1 MNKRQRKKQQTI
13 AIQKAYQSAGF
24 SKKYARE
31 QIADQ
36 RKIANKFDF
45 NLQNIISRLS
55 EIKSIISQYNRDVNG
70 LANDIQATYKV
81 DPLLATWIDKPTLYK
96 IDHQLSVWYDKF
108 GFDKQNQFYQNLQ
121 SAISVTGEE
130 FDIITEFTEIVEDSF
145 QATNNYKTW
154 CRFVELEWND
164 RIKPI
169 FYGSEQ
175 IRHTKA
181 LNYLGVERHTGS
193 GLEEFLAL

>member
-81 DPLLATWIDKPTLYK
+81 DPLLASWIDKPTLFK
-96 IDHQLSVWYDKF
+96 IDHQLSTWYDKF
-108 GFDKQNQFYQNLQ
+108 GFDQYNQFYQNLQ
-121 SAISVTGEE
+121 SAISLTNTE
-130 FDIITEFTEIVEDSF
+130 FDITQEFTELVEDCF
-145 QATNNYKTW
+145 QSTNNFNTW
-154 CRFVELEWND
+154 KRLVELDWND
-164 RIKPI
+164 RIRPI
-169 FYGSEQ
+169 FYASEQ
-175 IRHTKA
+175 IRHTEA
-181 LNYLGVERHTGS
+181 LNKIGAYVEVGY
-193 GLEEFLAL
+193 GLEDLLGL

>member
-55 EIKSIISQYNRDVNG
+55 EIKTIISQYNRDVNG

-81 DPLLATWIDKPTLYK
+81 DPLLASWIDKPTLFK
-96 IDHQLSVWYDKF
+96 IDHQLSTWYDKF
-108 GFDKQNQFYQNLQ
+108 GFDKYNQFYQNLQ
-121 SAISVTGEE
+121 SAISLTNTE
-130 FDIITEFTEIVEDSF
+130 FDITQEFTELVEDVF
-145 QATNNYKTW
+145 QSTNNFNTW
-154 CRFVELEWND
+154 KRLVELDWND
-164 RIKPI
+164 RIRPI
-169 FYGSEQ
+169 FYASEQ
-175 IRHTKA
+175 IRHTEA
-181 LNYLGVERHTGS
+181 LNKIGAYVEVGY
-193 GLEEFLAL
+193 GLEDLLGL

>member
-1 MNKRQRKKQQTI
+1 MNKRQRKKQKTV
-13 AIQKAYQSAGF
+13 ALQKAYQSLGYT
-24 SKKYARE
+24 KKKAK
-31 QIADQ
+31 Q
-36 RKIANKFDF
+36 KIGSANLPSVHFDK
-45 NLQNIISRLS
+45 NLTKVISRLS
-55 EIKSIISQYNRDVNG
+55 EIKSIITQYERDVNR
-70 LANDIQATYKV
+70 LSLDIQGTYKV

-108 GFDKQNQFYQNLQ
+108 GFEQNNQFYQNLQ
-121 SAISVTGEE
+121 SAISLTGEE

-154 CRFVELEWND
+154 CRLVELEWND

-193 GLEEFLAL
+193 GLEAFLAL

>member
-36 RKIANKFDF
+36 RKYANKFDLF
-45 NLQNIISRLS
+45 IRNVTSQMSEVDLIIT
-55 EIKSIISQYNRDVNG
+55 QYERDVNSI
-70 LANDIQATYKV
+70 AQDIQATYKV
-81 DPLLATWIDKPTLYK
+81 DPLLASWIDRPTLYK
-96 IDHQLSVWYDKF
+96 IDHQLTTWYDKF
-108 GFDKQNQFYQNLQ
+108 GFEQNNQFYQNLQ
-121 SAISVTGEE
+121 SAISLTGEE

-154 CRFVELEWND
+154 CRLVELEWND

-193 GLEEFLAL
+193 GLEAFLAL

>member
-36 RKIANKFDF
+36 RKYANKFDLF
-45 NLQNIISRLS
+45 IRNVTSQMSEVDLIIT
-55 EIKSIISQYNRDVNG
+55 QYERDVNSI
-70 LANDIQATYKV
+70 AQDIQATYKV
-81 DPLLATWIDKPTLYK
+81 DPLLASWIDRPTLYK
-96 IDHQLSVWYDKF
+96 IDHQLTTWYDKF
-108 GFDKQNQFYQNLQ
+108 GFEQNNQFYQNLQ
-121 SAISVTGEE
+121 SAISLTGEE

-154 CRFVELEWND
+154 CRLVELEWND

>member
-1 MNKRQRKKQQTI
+1 MNKRQRKKQKTVTL
-13 AIQKAYQSAGF
+13 QKAYQSLGYT
-24 SKKYARE
+24 KKKAK
-31 QIADQ
+31 Q
-36 RKIANKFDF
+36 KIGSANLPSVSF
-45 NLQNIISRLS
+45 NKVLTNVISRLS
-55 EIKSIISQYNRDVNG
+55 EIKSIISQYNADVNR
-70 LANDIQATYKV
+70 LSLDIQGTYKV

-96 IDHQLSVWYDKF
+96 IDHQLSTWYDKF
-108 GFDKQNQFYQNLQ
+108 GFDKNNQFYQNLQ
-121 SAISVTGEE
+121 SAISLTGEE

-154 CRFVELEWND
+154 CRLVELEWND

>member
-36 RKIANKFDF
+36 RKYANKFDLF
-45 NLQNIISRLS
+45 IRNVTSQISEVDL
-55 EIKSIISQYNRDVNG
+55 IISQYEHDVNSVS
-70 LANDIQATYKV
+70 LDIQATYKV
-81 DPLLATWIDKPTLYK
+81 DPLLASWIDRPTVFK
-96 IDHQLSVWYDKF
+96 IDHQLSVWYDKL
-108 GFDKQNQFYQNLQ
+108 GFVQNNQFYQNLQ
-121 SAISVTGEE
+121 SAISLTGEE

-154 CRFVELEWND
+154 CRLVELEWND

>member
-36 RKIANKFDF
+36 RKYANKFDLF
-45 NLQNIISRLS
+45 IRNVTSQMS
-55 EIKSIISQYNRDVNG
+55 EVDLIISQYERDVNSI
-70 LANDIQATYKV
+70 AQDIQATYKV
-81 DPLLATWIDKPTLYK
+81 DPLLASWIDRPTLYK

-108 GFDKQNQFYQNLQ
+108 GFEQNNQFYQNLQ
-121 SAISVTGEE
+121 SAISLTGEE

-154 CRFVELEWND
+154 CRLVELEWND

-169 FYGSEQ
+169 FYSSEQ

-193 GLEEFLAL
+193 GLEAFLAL

>member
-1 MNKRQRKKQQTI
+1 MNKRQRKKQKTV
-13 AIQKAYQSAGF
+13 ALQKAYQSLGY
-24 SKKYARE
+24 SKKNAK
-31 QIADQ
+31 Q
-36 RKIANKFDF
+36 KIGSANLPSVLF
-45 NLQNIISRLS
+45 NNVLSNVTSRLS
-55 EIKSIISQYNRDVNG
+55 EVDLIISQYERDVNSI
-70 LANDIQATYKV
+70 AQDILATYKV
-81 DPLLATWIDKPTLYK
+81 DPMLASWIDKPTLYK
-96 IDHQLSVWYDKF
+96 IDHQLTTWYDKF

-121 SAISVTGEE
+121 NAISVTGEE

-154 CRFVELEWND
+154 CRLVELEWND

-193 GLEEFLAL
+193 GLEAFLAL

>member
-13 AIQKAYQSAGF
+13 AIQKAYQSAGY

-36 RKIANKFDF
+36 RKYANKFDLF
-45 NLQNIISRLS
+45 IRNVTSQISEVDL
-55 EIKSIISQYNRDVNG
+55 IISQYEHDVNSVS
-70 LANDIQATYKV
+70 LDIQATYKV
-81 DPLLATWIDKPTLYK
+81 DPLLASWIDRPTVFK

-108 GFDKQNQFYQNLQ
+108 GFEQNNQFYQNLQ
-121 SAISVTGEE
+121 SAISVTVEE

-154 CRFVELEWND
+154 CRLVELEWND

-181 LNYLGVERHTGS
+181 LNYLGVERHIGS

>member
-36 RKIANKFDF
+36 RKYANKFDLF
-45 NLQNIISRLS
+45 IRNVTSQMSEVDLIIT
-55 EIKSIISQYNRDVNG
+55 QYERDVNSI
-70 LANDIQATYKV
+70 AQDIQATYKV
-81 DPLLATWIDKPTLYK
+81 DPLLASWIDRPTLYK
-96 IDHQLSVWYDKF
+96 IDHQLTTWYDKF
-108 GFDKQNQFYQNLQ
+108 GFEQNNQFYQNLQ
-121 SAISVTGEE
+121 SAISLTGEE

-154 CRFVELEWND
+154 CRLVELEWND

-181 LNYLGVERHTGS
+181 LNYLGIERHTGS

>member
-13 AIQKAYQSAGF
+13 AIQKAYQSAGY

-36 RKIANKFDF
+36 RKFDNSFDF
-45 NLQNIISRLS
+45 NLHKITSRLS
-55 EIKSIISQYNRDVNG
+55 EIKSIISQYNADVNR
-70 LANDIQATYKV
+70 LSLDIQGTYKV
-81 DPLLATWIDKPTLYK
+81 DPLLASWIDRPTLHK

-108 GFDKQNQFYQNLQ
+108 GFEQNNQFYQNLQ
-121 SAISVTGEE
+121 SAISLTGEE

-154 CRFVELEWND
+154 CRLVELEWND

-193 GLEEFLAL
+193 GLEAFLAL

>member
-13 AIQKAYQSAGF
+13 AIQKAYQSAGY

-36 RKIANKFDF
+36 RKYANKFDLF
-45 NLQNIISRLS
+45 IRNVTSQISEVDL
-55 EIKSIISQYNRDVNG
+55 IISQYEHDVNSVS
-70 LANDIQATYKV
+70 LDIQATYKV
-81 DPLLATWIDKPTLYK
+81 DPLLASWIDRPTLHK

-108 GFDKQNQFYQNLQ
+108 GFEQNNQFYQNLQ
-121 SAISVTGEE
+121 SAISLTGEE

-154 CRFVELEWND
+154 CRLVELEWND

-193 GLEEFLAL
+193 GLEAFLAL

>member
-13 AIQKAYQSAGF
+13 AIQKAYQSAGY

-36 RKIANKFDF
+36 RKYANKFDLF
-45 NLQNIISRLS
+45 IRNVTSQISEVDL
-55 EIKSIISQYNRDVNG
+55 IISQYEHDVNSVS
-70 LANDIQATYKV
+70 LDIQATYKV
-81 DPLLATWIDKPTLYK
+81 DPLLASWIDRPTVFK

-108 GFDKQNQFYQNLQ
+108 GFEQNNQFYQNLQ

-154 CRFVELEWND
+154 CRLVELEWND

-193 GLEEFLAL
+193 GLEAFLAL

>member
-1 MNKRQRKKQQTI
+1 MNKRQRKKQQII
-13 AIQKAYQSAGF
+13 AIQKAYQSAGY

-36 RKIANKFDF
+36 RKYANSFDF

-55 EIKSIISQYNRDVNG
+55 EIKSIISQYNADVNR
-70 LANDIQATYKV
+70 LALDIQGTYKV

-96 IDHQLSVWYDKF
+96 IDHQLSTWYDKF
-108 GFDKQNQFYQNLQ
+108 GFEQNNQFYQNLQ
-121 SAISVTGEE
+121 SAISLTGEE

-154 CRFVELEWND
+154 CRLVELEWND

>member
-13 AIQKAYQSAGF
+13 AIQKAYQSAGY
-24 SKKYARE
+24 SKKYARSAL
-31 QIADQ
+31 ADQ
-36 RKIANKFDF
+36 RKIDNSFDF

-55 EIKSIISQYNRDVNG
+55 EIKSIISQYNADVNR
-70 LANDIQATYKV
+70 LSLDIQGTYKV

-96 IDHQLSVWYDKF
+96 IDHQLSTWYDKF
-108 GFDKQNQFYQNLQ
+108 GFEQNNQFYQNLQ
-121 SAISVTGEE
+121 SAISLTGEE

-154 CRFVELEWND
+154 CRLVELEWND

>member
-13 AIQKAYQSAGF
+13 AIQKAYQSAGL
-24 SKKYARE
+24 SKRAARHE
-31 QIADQ
+31 IRNQ
-36 RKIANKFDF
+36 RRHVNSFDF

-55 EIKSIISQYNRDVNG
+55 EIKTIISQYNADVNR
-70 LANDIQATYKV
+70 LALDIQGAYKV

-96 IDHQLSVWYDKF
+96 IDHQLTTWYDKF
-108 GFDKQNQFYQNLQ
+108 GFDKNNQFYQNLQ

-130 FDIITEFTEIVEDSF
+130 FDIITEFNEIVEDSF

>member
-13 AIQKAYQSAGF
+13 AIQKAYQSAGH

-31 QIADQ
+31 QIAEQ
-36 RKIANKFDF
+36 RKFANKLDLFIR
-45 NLQNIISRLS
+45 NVTSQISEVDL
-55 EIKSIISQYNRDVNG
+55 IISQYDRDVNR
-70 LANDIQATYKV
+70 LAHDILATYKV
-81 DPLLATWIDKPTLYK
+81 DPLLASWYNRPILFK

-108 GFDKQNQFYQNLQ
+108 GFEQNNQFYQNLQ
-121 SAISVTGEE
+121 SAISLTGEE
-130 FDIITEFTEIVEDSF
+130 FDIITEFTEIVEDTF
-145 QATNNYKTW
+145 QSTNNFNTW
-154 CRFVELEWND
+154 CRLVELEWND

-193 GLEEFLAL
+193 GLEAFLAL

>member
-36 RKIANKFDF
+36 RKYANKFDLF
-45 NLQNIISRLS
+45 IRNVTSQISEVDLIIT
-55 EIKSIISQYNRDVNG
+55 QYERDVNSVS
-70 LANDIQATYKV
+70 LDIQATYKV
-81 DPLLATWIDKPTLYK
+81 DPLLASWIDRPTLYK

-108 GFDKQNQFYQNLQ
+108 GFDKNNQFYQNLQ
-121 SAISVTGEE
+121 NAISLTGEE

-154 CRFVELEWND
+154 CRLVELEWND

-193 GLEEFLAL
+193 GLEAFLAL

>member
-1 MNKRQRKKQQTI
+1 MNKRQRKKQKTV
-13 AIQKAYQSAGF
+13 ALQKAYQSLGYT
-24 SKKYARE
+24 KKKAK
-31 QIADQ
+31 Q
-36 RKIANKFDF
+36 KIGSANLPSVSF
-45 NLQNIISRLS
+45 NKVLTNVISRLS
-55 EIKSIISQYNRDVNG
+55 EIKSIISQYNADVNR
-70 LANDIQATYKV
+70 LSLDIQGTYKV
-81 DPLLATWIDKPTLYK
+81 DPLLATWIDRPTLYK
-96 IDHQLSVWYDKF
+96 IDHQLSTWYDKF
-108 GFDKQNQFYQNLQ
+108 GFEQNNQFYQNLQ
-121 SAISVTGEE
+121 SAISLTGEE

-154 CRFVELEWND
+154 CRLVELEWND

-193 GLEEFLAL
+193 GLEAFLAL

>member
-36 RKIANKFDF
+36 RKYANKFDLF
-45 NLQNIISRLS
+45 IRNVTSQMSEVDLIIT
-55 EIKSIISQYNRDVNG
+55 QYERDVNSVS
-70 LANDIQATYKV
+70 LDIQATYKV
-81 DPLLATWIDKPTLYK
+81 DPMLASWIDRPTLYK
-96 IDHQLSVWYDKF
+96 IDHQLSIWYDKF
-108 GFDKQNQFYQNLQ
+108 GFEQNNQFYQNLQ
-121 SAISVTGEE
+121 SAISLTGEE

-154 CRFVELEWND
+154 CRLVELEWND

-193 GLEEFLAL
+193 GLEAFLAL

>member
-13 AIQKAYQSAGF
+13 AIQKAYQSAGY

-36 RKIANKFDF
+36 RKYANKFDLF
-45 NLQNIISRLS
+45 IRNVTSQISEVDL
-55 EIKSIISQYNRDVNG
+55 IISQYEHDVNSVS
-70 LANDIQATYKV
+70 LDIQATYKV
-81 DPLLATWIDKPTLYK
+81 DPLLATWIDRPTLHK

-108 GFDKQNQFYQNLQ
+108 GFEQNNQFYQNLQ
-121 SAISVTGEE
+121 SAISLTGEE

-154 CRFVELEWND
+154 CRLVELEWND

-175 IRHTKA
+175 IRHAKA